1 MWKCI
6 KFHIGSFLY
15 STYRGKIVK
24 TCKLQP
30 IHNKISLG
38 MQTTLKDQMFHQFTI
53 ILSLGSAAVVVAG
66 ARITTVESGAATKWK
81 VVALDFSITVQS
93 TRASKTAAGCIPKRG
108 SKLYIN
114 PI

>member
-1 MWKCI
+1 VNNEDNLKPWLI
-6 KFHIGSFLY
+6 EVNA
-15 STYRGKIVK
+15 ST
-24 TCKLQP
+24 
-30 IHNKISLG
+30 
-38 MQTTLKDQMFHQFTI
+38 
-53 ILSLGSAAVVVAG
+53 AVVVAG